1 VGNVREREGE
11 RAEKMKMKIKIK
23 IKIKR
28 GCRLRATR
36 VFGGRCASPEMG
48 DRIWDIGGA

>member
-1 VGNVREREGE
+1 MGNVREREREGE
-11 RAEKMKMKIKIK
+11 RAEKMKIK

-28 GCRLRATR
+28 GCRLRATG
-36 VFGGRCASPEMG
+36 VFSGRCASPEMG